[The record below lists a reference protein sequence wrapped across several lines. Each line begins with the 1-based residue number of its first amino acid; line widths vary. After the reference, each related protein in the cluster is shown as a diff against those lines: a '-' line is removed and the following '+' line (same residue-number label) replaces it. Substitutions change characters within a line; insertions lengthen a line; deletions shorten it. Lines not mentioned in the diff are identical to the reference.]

1 LIGTLFDTDK
11 AKGGKG
17 MFSFIAR
24 NAVQKIVTLFFVS
37 VVSFLIIHL
46 APGSPSQVD
55 PMNPKFTPEMVER
68 FRAEFN
74 LDKPLYLQYLFFYKD
89 LFTGATVSWK
99 DNVPVLKKIWQRFLN
114 SLPLFIVG
122 TILTWTLSFPVG
134 IRSALARG
142 GIYDRTATFLAYF
155 LISIPG
161 FFFAYILIIF
171 VVTRMH
177 VPVIGMETFGIGSAS
192 LLTTIMDRIWHLLIP
207 SVLGATGGIAVLSRY
222 VRSQMLEVEGQ
233 DYVRTA
239 RAKGLPADQVHYK
252 HALRNALLPFVTMFG
267 LILPGLIGGSVII
280 ESIFSWPGMGRMAYE
295 AILARDY
302 PVILTVNFISAVL
315 VLAGTFLSD
324 VLYMVVDP
332 RIRL

>member
-1 LIGTLFDTDK
+1 ML
-11 AKGGKG
+11 
-17 MFSFIAR
+17 SFIGR
-24 NAVQKIVTLFFVS
+24 SIIQKIVTLFFVS
-37 VVSFLIIHL
+37 IVSFLIVYL
-46 APGSPSQVD
+46 APGKPSQVD
-55 PMNPKFTPEMVER
+55 PLNPKFTPEIVER
-68 FRAEFN
+68 FRKAFH
-74 LDKPLYLQYLFFYKD
+74 LDKPLHIQYVYYYRD
-89 LFTGATVSWK
+89 LFTGRTVSWK
-99 DNVPVLKKIWQRFLN
+99 DNQPVLSKIWERFLN
-114 SLPLFIVG
+114 SLPLFLVG
-122 TILTWTLSFPVG
+122 TIITWTLSFPIG
-134 IRSALARG
+134 IRAAIFRG
-142 GIYDRTATFLAYF
+142 GIYDRSTTFLSYF

-171 VVTRMH
+171 VVTRFQ
-177 VPVIGMETFGIGSAS
+177 VPVIGMETFGLGDAS
-192 LLTTIMDRIWHLLIP
+192 FVRWCMDRVWHLFIP

-239 RAKGLPADQVHYK
+239 KAKGLTTEQVHYK

-302 PVILTVNFISAVL
+302 PIILTVNFISAVL
-315 VLAGTFLSD
+315 VLIGTFISD
-324 VLYMVVDP
+324 VLYLVVDP

>member
-1 LIGTLFDTDK
+1 ML
-11 AKGGKG
+11 
-17 MFSFIAR
+17 SFIGR
-24 NAVQKIVTLFFVS
+24 SIIQKTVTLFFVS
-37 VVSFLIIHL
+37 VISFLIIHL
-46 APGSPSQVD
+46 APGEPSQVD
-55 PMNPKFTPEMVER
+55 PLNPKFTPEMVER
-68 FRAEFN
+68 FRKEFH
-74 LDKPLYLQYLFFYKD
+74 LDKPLHVQYLYFYRD
-89 LFTGATVSWK
+89 LLTGRIVSWK
-99 DNVPVLKKIWQRFLN
+99 DNQSVLHKIWERFLN

-134 IRSALARG
+134 IRSAINRG
-142 GIYDRTATFLAYF
+142 SVFDRGSTFFSYL

-161 FFFAYILIIF
+161 FFFAYVLIIL
-171 VVTRMH
+171 VVTHFH
-177 VPVIGMETFGIGSAS
+177 VPVIGMETFGLGDAGP
-192 LLTTIMDRIWHLLIP
+192 LRVAMDRVWHLLLP

-222 VRSQMLEVEGQ
+222 VRGQMLEVEGQ

-239 RAKGLPADQVHYK
+239 KAKGLPSDDVHYR

-267 LILPGLIGGSVII
+267 MILPGLIGGSVII

-315 VLAGTFLSD
+315 VLIGTFVSD
-324 VLYMVVDP
+324 ILYLVVDP

>member
-1 LIGTLFDTDK
+1 MI
-11 AKGGKG
+11 
-17 MFSFIAR
+17 SFIGR
-24 NAVQKIVTLFFVS
+24 SIVQKVITLFFVS
-37 VVSFLIIHL
+37 IISFLIIHL
-46 APGSPSQVD
+46 APGEPSQVD
-55 PMNPKFTPEMVER
+55 PLNPKFTPEMVER
-68 FRAEFN
+68 FRKEFH
-74 LDKPLYLQYLFFYKD
+74 LDEPLHVQYLYFYRD
-89 LFTGATVSWK
+89 LFTGKTVSWK
-99 DNVPVLKKIWQRFLN
+99 DNRSALLKIQERFLN

-134 IRSALARG
+134 ITSAIHRGKTFDRSA
-142 GIYDRTATFLAYF
+142 TFVSYF

-161 FFFAYILIIF
+161 FFFAYILII
-171 VVTRMH
+171 VVVNQFH
-177 VPVIGMETFGIGSAS
+177 VPVIGMETFGMGKSSS
-192 LLTTIMDRIWHLLIP
+192 LQVAMDRIWHLMLP
-207 SVLGATGGIAVLSRY
+207 SILGATGGIAVLSRY

-239 RAKGLPADQVHYK
+239 RAKGLPANEVHYK

-315 VLAGTFLSD
+315 VLIGTFISD
-324 VLYMVVDP
+324 LLYMVVDP

>member
-1 LIGTLFDTDK
+1 MIAFIGR
-11 AKGGKG
+11 
-17 MFSFIAR
+17 SF
-24 NAVQKIVTLFFVS
+24 VQKIITLFFVS

-46 APGSPSQVD
+46 APGEPSQVD

-68 FRAEFN
+68 FRRQFH
-74 LDKPLYLQYLFFYKD
+74 LDKPLHKQYLLFYKE
-89 LFTGATVSWK
+89 LFTGKTVSWK
-99 DNVPVLKKIWQRFLN
+99 DNQSVLKKIWERFLN
-114 SLPLFIVG
+114 SLPLFLVG
-122 TILTWTLSFPVG
+122 TVLTWTLSFPVG
-134 IRSALARG
+134 IHSAIRRG
-142 GIYDRTATFLAYF
+142 SLFDQGSTFVAYF

-161 FFFAYILIIF
+161 FFFAYLLIIL
-171 VVTRMH
+171 VVTH
-177 VPVIGMETFGIGSAS
+177 FQVPVIGMRTFGMGAAS
-192 LLTTIMDRIWHLLIP
+192 PVHMVMDRIWHLLLP
-207 SVLGATGGIAVLSRY
+207 SILGATGGIAVLSRY

-233 DYVRTA
+233 DYIRTA
-239 RAKGLPADQVHYK
+239 RAKGLPPDEVHYR

-315 VLAGTFLSD
+315 VLIGTFISD
-324 VLYMVVDP
+324 LLYMVVDP

>member
-1 LIGTLFDTDK
+1 ML
-11 AKGGKG
+11 
-17 MFSFIAR
+17 SFIGR
-24 NAVQKIVTLFFVS
+24 SVIQKIITLFFVS

-46 APGSPSQVD
+46 APGEPSQVD
-55 PMNPKFTPEMVER
+55 PLNPKFTPEIVER
-68 FRAEFN
+68 FRKEFH
-74 LDKPLYLQYLFFYKD
+74 LDKPLYVQYLYFYRD
-89 LFTGATVSWK
+89 LLTGKTVSWK
-99 DNVPVLKKIWQRFLN
+99 DNQPVLGKMWERFLN

-122 TILTWTLSFPVG
+122 TIITWTLSFPIG
-134 IRSALARG
+134 IRSAIFRG
-142 GIYDRTATFLAYF
+142 GIYDRSATFFSYF

-171 VVTRMH
+171 VVTRFQ
-177 VPVIGMETFGIGSAS
+177 VPVIGMETFGLGDASA
-192 LLTTIMDRIWHLLIP
+192 LRFIMDRVWHLLLP
-207 SVLGATGGIAVLSRY
+207 SLLGATGGIAILSRY

-239 RAKGLPADQVHYK
+239 KAKGLSWEQVHYK

-302 PVILTVNFISAVL
+302 PIILTVNFISAVL
-315 VLAGTFLSD
+315 VLAGTFVSD
-324 VLYMVVDP
+324 VLYLVVDP

>member
-1 LIGTLFDTDK
+1 MI
-11 AKGGKG
+11 
-17 MFSFIAR
+17 
-24 NAVQKIVTLFFVS
+24 QKIITLLFVS

-46 APGSPSQVD
+46 APGEPSQVD
-55 PMNPKFTPEMVER
+55 PLNPKFTPEIVER
-68 FRAEFN
+68 FQKAFH
-74 LDKPLYLQYLFFYKD
+74 LDKPLYVQYLYFYRD
-89 LFTGATVSWK
+89 LLTGKTVSWK
-99 DNVPVLKKIWQRFLN
+99 DNQSVLVKIWERFLN

-122 TILTWTLSFPVG
+122 TIITWTLSFPVG
-134 IRSALARG
+134 IRAAIFRG
-142 GIYDRTATFLAYF
+142 GLYDRSTTFVSYL

-171 VVTRMH
+171 VVNSFH
-177 VPVIGMETFGIGSAS
+177 VPVIGMQTFGLGDAPWSH
-192 LLTTIMDRIWHLLIP
+192 LVMDRVWHMLLP

-222 VRSQMLEVEGQ
+222 VRGQMLEVEGQ

-239 RAKGLPADQVHYK
+239 RAKGLPLEQVHYK

-315 VLAGTFLSD
+315 VLAGTFVSD
-324 VLYMVVDP
+324 LLYLVVDP

>member
-1 LIGTLFDTDK
+1 ML
-11 AKGGKG
+11 
-17 MFSFIAR
+17 SFIGR
-24 NAVQKIVTLFFVS
+24 SIIQKIVTLFFVS

-55 PMNPKFTPEMVER
+55 PLNPKFTPEMVER
-68 FRAEFN
+68 FRQEFH
-74 LDKPLYLQYLFFYKD
+74 LDKPLYTQYVLFYRD
-89 LFTGATVSWK
+89 LLSGRTVSWK
-99 DNVPVLKKIWQRFLN
+99 DNQSVLQKIWERFLN
-114 SLPLFIVG
+114 SLPLFVVG
-122 TILTWTLSFPVG
+122 TILTWTLSFPIG
-134 IRSALARG
+134 IRSAIRRG
-142 GIYDRTATFLAYF
+142 GMYDRSTTFLAYL

-161 FFFAYILIIF
+161 FFFAYVLIIF
-171 VVTRMH
+171 VVTRFH
-177 VPVIGMETFGIGSAS
+177 VPVIGMETFGFGSSFFAHAV
-192 LLTTIMDRIWHLLIP
+192 MDRIWHLLLP

-239 RAKGLPADQVHYK
+239 RAKGLSSDQVHYK

-315 VLAGTFLSD
+315 VLAGTFVSD
-324 VLYMVVDP
+324 ILYMVVDP